1 MKSNFL
7 ILTIICFLSCNE
19 IGVDNPKPISTSI
32 NKILCLGASRVEG
45 ERPNFESY
53 RYELWKKLIHNNFTF
68 DFIGTQ
74 SDNAKYPPFK
84 SLNFD
89 IDHEGR
95 GGWTSGDILED
106 LEGWLK
112 ETGSPDI
119 VLLSSPGGNDAL
131 EDLPYSN
138 AVLNINSIIDIF
150 QNINPNITIIIE
162 QMAPGHSEFMTS
174 ELTFFWESMRN
185 EVLKIAD
192 NKSTLTSQIILVDM
206 YSGFDDSLLADDV
219 HYNEDGAKFISNRY
233 FNILKNLLK

>member
-1 MKSNFL
+1 
-7 ILTIICFLSCNE
+7 
-19 IGVDNPKPISTSI
+19 
-32 NKILCLGASRVEG
+32 
-45 ERPNFESY
+45 
-53 RYELWKKLIHNNFTF
+53 
-68 DFIGTQ
+68 
-74 SDNAKYPPFK
+74 
-84 SLNFD
+84 
-89 IDHEGR
+89 
-95 GGWTSGDILED
+95 
-106 LEGWLK
+106 LK

>member
-19 IGVDNPKPISTSI
+19 IGVDNLKPISTSI

-95 GGWTSGDILED
+95 GGWTSADILED

-150 QNINPNITIIIE
+150 QNNNPNITIIIE

-174 ELTFFWESMRN
+174 ELTFFWSQCEM
-185 EVLKIAD
+185 
-192 NKSTLTSQIILVDM
+192 KS
-206 YSGFDDSLLADDV
+206 
-219 HYNEDGAKFISNRY
+219 
-233 FNILKNLLK
+233 